1 MVTMNLLHNHTAA
14 SAMLQAENPE
24 HRHLVQRQL
33 AAAATRKQRRIRS
46 VIGCLLGGCTTLLL
60 ACASTQFSWHE
71 ALLDE
76 RARMSPNLPPTR
88 MWLQPD
94 PIVRMSIRIFTV
106 LNVDAFLSG
115 RAERMQLQE
124 IGPIVYREHLR
135 HDDVVR
141 HPENS
146 TMSYTAVRWLE
157 YLENENEPGMM
168 NRTITVPNFALLSAA
183 SMFADASI
191 FTKIAFKTL
200 KMSTGDTAFINITVH
215 DYLWNYRS
223 KLVSSAKVLVPF
235 MVPVEN
241 AGILAI
247 VSARRPT
254 TTHRR
259 RVEPKY
265 SG

>member
-1 MVTMNLLHNHTAA
+1 MVTMNLLNHNTA
-14 SAMLQAENPE
+14 SSLLQPDE
-24 HRHLVQRQL
+24 HRHLMQPPHQQH
-33 AAAATRKQRRIRS
+33 ATRHHRRIRS
-46 VIGCLLGGCTTLLL
+46 VIALLL
-60 ACASTQFSWHE
+60 AGILALIAAILSAQFSWLE
-71 ALLDE
+71 AVLDV
-76 RARMSPNLPPTR
+76 RARMSPLLPSTS
-88 MWLQPD
+88 MWLQPE

-106 LNVDAFLSG
+106 RNVDAFLAG

-135 HDDVVR
+135 HDDVQR

-157 YLENENEPGMM
+157 YLDAENEPGIL

-183 SMFADASI
+183 SMFADASL

-200 KMSTGDTAFINITVH
+200 KMSTGDTAFINITVY

-223 KLVSSAKVLVPF
+223 KLVSSAKMLVPF

-247 VSARRPT
+247 VSSID
-254 TTHRR
+254 
-259 RVEPKY
+259 VEWKSRLYNNP
-265 SG
+265 